1 MNTCVYK
8 KNITCTLFLKI
19 YTIYKLIMNF
29 IKIIVTIFYK
39 PIFV

>member
-8 KNITCTLFLKI
+8 KYHLYSFLKI